1 MDYLNTYTSLFNKKY
16 NQYGGNS
23 ISITH
28 SIEFIKKNNIVSV
41 IDISTGTGVFLKELT
56 KVLPNVKIT
65 FTDLDK
71 FNDLDYEFISLDL
84 SNNDDFK
91 KIKKN
96 TYELLTCLDVLE
108 HLDKS
113 FVDNVLY
120 NFSQISK
127 NVILTIANHHDIQN
141 NIELHTIIENMDYWR
156 PIITK
161 FFIINHE
168 ETYEF
173 KQMNGDINYLY
184 VLTLVSNIIK

>member
-1 MDYLNTYTSLFNKKY
+1 
-16 NQYGGNS
+16 
-23 ISITH
+23 
-28 SIEFIKKNNIVSV
+28 
-41 IDISTGTGVFLKELT
+41 
-56 KVLPNVKIT
+56 
-65 FTDLDK
+65 
-71 FNDLDYEFISLDL
+71 LDYEFISLDL